1 MEHIVV
7 EYTAT
12 EKIKTGQA
20 VTLEADDRGLVGIR
34 LIDFELDFGVVGVAA
49 HDINEG
55 DKVLYSPLESTSDV
69 LVAFPKDQEEIN
81 KLLDE

>member
-1 MEHIVV
+1 MKHIVV

-20 VTLEADDRGLVGIR
+20 VTLEVDDRGLVGIR
-34 LIDFELDFGVVGVAA
+34 LIDFELDFGIFGVAA

-55 DKVLYSPLESTSDV
+55 DKVLYYPFESTSDV
-69 LVAFPKDQEEIN
+69 LVAFPENLRGLQ
-81 KLLDE
+81 